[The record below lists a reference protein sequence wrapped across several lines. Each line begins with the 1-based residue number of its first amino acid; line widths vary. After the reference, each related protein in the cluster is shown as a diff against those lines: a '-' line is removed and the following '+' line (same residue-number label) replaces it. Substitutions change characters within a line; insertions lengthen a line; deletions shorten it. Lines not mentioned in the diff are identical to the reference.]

1 MPKIDPKPST
11 TRESLIKTGL
21 MLFGNAGFDA
31 TSTRQIAQAAGT
43 NISAI
48 SYHFGGK
55 EGLRT
60 ACAEYVSDLV
70 MTTVI
75 SNLPPVKELSAADAS
90 AVLENILSGLT
101 NLLLL
106 EPQAKDLTQF
116 MLREVTQS
124 TELLDVIYPKFFEP
138 AHKSICEL
146 WAQATGQDAD
156 SSEVILTL
164 FSVVGQVV
172 YFRIG
177 QEIVRRR
184 MGWENIGPN
193 EVQAIQTIIR
203 TNLHA
208 TLDVARKGLMQ

>member
-1 MPKIDPKPST
+1 MSKPEPKPST
-11 TRESLIKTGL
+11 TRDSLIKTGL
-21 MLFGNAGFDA
+21 SLFGNAGFDA
-31 TSTRQIAQAAGT
+31 TSTRQIAQTAGT

-55 EGLRT
+55 EGLRI
-60 ACAEYVSDLV
+60 ACAEYVADLV
-70 MTTVI
+70 TV
-75 SNLPPVKELSAADAS
+75 SVVSSLPPVKELNAEGAS
-90 AVLENILSGLT
+90 AVLENILSGLASM
-101 NLLLL
+101 LLL

-124 TELLDVIYPKFFEP
+124 AELLDVIFPKFIEP
-138 AHKSICEL
+138 VHKSICEL

-156 SSEVILTL
+156 SDEVILTL
-164 FSVVGQVV
+164 FSVVGQIV

-184 MGWENIGPN
+184 MGWKDVGPT

-208 TLDVARKGLMQ
+208 TLDVARKGLIQ